1 MEHQLLQRF
10 NGDKNTKAA
19 LLEYFDTYFKNKIV
33 ELALKKED
41 VKALAEAVGELHAAF
56 DQLDITYG
64 IKPEKITQDN
74 QAR

>member
-19 LLEYFDTYFKNKIV
+19 LVEYFDTYFKNKIV
-33 ELALKKED
+33 ERALKKED

-56 DQLDITYG
+56 DQLDIDYG
-64 IKPEKITQDN
+64 IRQEKPIQTNE
-74 QAR
+74 AR